1 MSVKPS
7 ARTRP
12 LSPFML
18 GPYYRLQ
25 LTSVLSFAH
34 RVTGVGLSLGA
45 VLLAAWLL
53 SALGGPA
60 SYARGLRWLHAP
72 IGQLLL
78 LAWSWSLSYH
88 LCNGIRHLVWDSG
101 RGFAL
106 RQVYFGGWL
115 VVAASIL
122 LTAGLWAVGLA

>member
-34 RVTGVGLSLGA
+34 RITGVGLSLGA
-45 VLLAAWLL
+45 VLLAVWLL

-60 SYARGLRWLHAP
+60 SYDRCLRWLHAP
-72 IGQLLL
+72 IGQVLL
-78 LAWSWSLSYH
+78 LAWSWSLFYH

-101 RGFAL
+101 RGFAM
-106 RQVYFGGWL
+106 RAVYLGGWL
-115 VVAASIL
+115 VVAASLL
-122 LTAGLWAVGLA
+122 LTAGFWAVGLA